1 MQTTGRVTT
10 MNIISKDLNRW
21 LTHYIEKKD
30 CLHKSLAVSL
40 QKKLETIHSLD
51 QLGDLIESIKI
62 PTSRKAFFGQE
73 TPDPLV
79 SKLNAVNQTI
89 QQIKLLHSKQI
100 HLQFIRLSA
109 TKKTQC
115 VLALLEHVLT
125 QPHALFHMQILNLL
139 RQVSDLSQLQYI
151 LNHLEKQPYISPP
164 IFAQPGTFDSVK
176 QLSLEHK
183 ECLDLL
189 RSNAATFKHGHAHV
203 HGIGA
208 NILLQTVLKIY
219 QDCHIPISFELFTDE
234 PHIHRP
240 AMTV

>member
-10 MNIISKDLNRW
+10 MNTISKDLSRW
-21 LTHYIEKKD
+21 LTHYVEKKD
-30 CLHKSLAVSL
+30 CLHKSVAVSL

-51 QLGDLIESIKI
+51 QLGDLIASIKI

-100 HLQFIRLSA
+100 HLQFTRVSA

-115 VLALLEHVLT
+115 VLTLLEHILT
-125 QPHALFHMQILNLL
+125 EPHALLHMQILNLL
-139 RQVSDLSQLQYI
+139 RQLSDLRQLQHI
-151 LNHLEKQPYISPP
+151 LNHLEKQPHISRPL
-164 IFAQPGTFDSVK
+164 FAQPGSFDSVRR
-176 QLSLEHK
+176 LTLEHRD
-183 ECLDLL
+183 CLDLL
-189 RSNAATFKHGHAHV
+189 RSNAATFKHGDGHDHS
-203 HGIGA
+203 IGA

-219 QDCHIPISFELFTDE
+219 QDSHIEIPFPFELFADK
-234 PHIHRP
+234 PRP